1 MTITRQQ
8 TTTGHRD
15 GRDQVLVEPE
25 WLQEHLHDPG
35 LRIVEVDVSA
45 AMYTAGH
52 IQGAVLWNVYTDL
65 KDGDYATIDATAFT
79 RLVRGCGIQ
88 PQSTVVLY
96 GYAPAMGLWLLRL
109 FGHHDVRIL
118 NCSRAEWIAVGGS
131 LTAATPPIPAT
142 DYVLRGRDD
151 RIRADPAQVQAAIN
165 DPRVTI
171 VDVRST
177 AEFRGDVF
185 WPSGGS
191 EPGGRPGHVP
201 AATHLPIDAVLDD
214 RGRFRETTALQEVFG
229 DLDLSDDAPILTYCT
244 IGGRASTAWFAL
256 TYLLGRTNV
265 AVYDGSWAQ
274 WGRTPGAPVARA

>member
-118 NCSRAEWIAVGGS
+118 NCSRDEWIAVGGS

-142 DYVLRGRDD
+142 EYVLRGRDD
-151 RIRADPAQVQAAIN
+151 RIGADPAQVQAAIN

-171 VDVRST
+171 VDVRSA
-177 AEFRGDVF
+177 AE
-185 WPSGGS
+185 
-191 EPGGRPGHVP
+191 
-201 AATHLPIDAVLDD
+201 
-214 RGRFRETTALQEVFG
+214 RETTALQEVFG